1 MPPPNLFEQFP
12 PILYLT
18 SCKFV
23 RVDNQST
30 TGILEEFQ
38 TELVKGW
45 QRLPNKQF
53 FFILLGCWL
62 ALFQFLGNSTFGYL
76 DTHSLLKWIYVLGTA
91 KSGETEMD
99 DNQMMIAPLVVLGL
113 FYWKRKELLSQPMEM
128 WAPGLALV
136 ALGLFFHII
145 GYRVQQPRI
154 SIVALFTGIYGLMGL
169 AWGPKFLRASFFP
182 FFLFI
187 FCVPFGTLSEKITVP
202 LRHVAV
208 SIVVYIAHIVPGMS
222 VIQNGNQLID
232 PKGHFEY
239 EVAAACGGIR
249 SLIMTVMLAIVFGFV
264 VFKVM
269 WKRLL
274 LIALAAP
281 LAIAGNVLRLL
292 IVIAAAKIGGQKFG
306 TSVHD
311 NTITSLL
318 PYVPAMLALFWIG
331 SWLEK
336 KALAQEPTG
345 ELPA

>member
-1 MPPPNLFEQFP
+1 LPNLFEQP
-12 PILYLT
+12 RPILYLT

-38 TELVKGW
+38 SELVAAW
-45 QRLPNKQF
+45 RQLPNKQF
-53 FFILLGCWL
+53 FFILLIGWL

-76 DTHSLLKWIYVLGTA
+76 DTNSLLKWIYLLGMA
-91 KSGETEMD
+91 RSGATEMD
-99 DNQMMIAPLVVLGL
+99 DNQMIIAPLVVLGL
-113 FYWKRKELLSQPMEM
+113 FYWKRKELLKQPMAI
-128 WAPGLALV
+128 WAPGLAIV
-136 ALGLFFHII
+136 ALGLLLHIA

-154 SIVALFTGIYGLMGL
+154 SIVALFTGIYGLMGM

-182 FFLFI
+182 FFLFL
-187 FCVPFGTLSEKITVP
+187 FCVPLGTLAQYITVP
-202 LRHVAV
+202 LRSVAV
-208 SIVVYIAHIVPGMS
+208 GIVVFIAHVVPGME
-222 VIQNGNQLID
+222 VLRRGNELID
-232 PKGHFEY
+232 PHGHFKY

-269 WKRLL
+269 WKRLI
-274 LIALAAP
+274 LIALAPP

-292 IVIAAAKIGGQKFG
+292 IVIAAAKMGGQQFG

-318 PYVPAMLALFWIG
+318 PYVPAMLTLFWLG
-331 SWLEK
+331 SLLEK
-336 KALAQEPTG
+336 KVPVQA
-345 ELPA
+345 PAMEVPA